1 MARVKS
7 LCLCALSVS
16 VLWAQTPTDTPQD
29 LATPPINTASTEN
42 EYYLDD
48 NSPIDIENPVGQI
61 QAQQDAARQD
71 AAKVVPYTLQ
81 SASARAITIPTGV
94 DLQTYLNN
102 AQPGDTLILPAG
114 AVYTGNFTLP
124 NKIGSEWI
132 TITSSRVAD
141 LPAGTRVKPSQASL
155 MPMIVSPNGAAALTA
170 APGSHNYR
178 IVGIRIAP
186 KAGMYNNG
194 LLRVGNGDEKSLSLL
209 PHDFEIDRVYIHG
222 DPTVGSKRG
231 IALNGI
237 RVTVKNSYIS
247 GFKSDWQDTQA
258 ICGWNG
264 PGPFNIINNYLEA
277 AGENVF
283 FGEGSVIPNVWPSN
297 ILISRNHITKPLAWR
312 TQLAPS
318 GARWTVKNL
327 IEFKSAKRVV
337 IDGNIIENNW
347 LAAQIGYAVVIKAG
361 VESKA
366 TAAVTEDVTFTNN
379 IVRHAAG
386 AITVQGKNGKGGYVK
401 RVTVRNNLFEDINA
415 NWGASN
421 GLFLAAPAAD
431 GLVYEHNTATATVQ
445 PKGLFIGDQGTGAG
459 FVFRSNIGPR
469 GAIGFKGSG
478 LPEGIATLNTLFPGW
493 KFTANVIFGS
503 GGSTSLYPYGTYM
516 PLSASNVG
524 FVSNTNWGLTST
536 SVYNNIGH
544 DGTDIGVNWNSL
556 VSATSKSLSGLP

>member
-1 MARVKS
+1 MARGKS

-16 VLWAQTPTDTPQD
+16 VLLAQTSNETAQNLNDAPPSSTAFTEDANSTPSLTNGFLSENDTS
-29 LATPPINTASTEN
+29 LGEINT
-42 EYYLDD
+42 L
-48 NSPIDIENPVGQI
+48 
-61 QAQQDAARQD
+61 QAPAELA
-71 AAKVVPYTLQ
+71 PSTLQ

-114 AVYTGNFTLP
+114 AVFTGNFTLP

-132 TITSSRVAD
+132 TITSSRIAD

-155 MPMIVSPNGAAALTA
+155 MPKIVSPNGAAALDA

-178 IVGIRIAP
+178 IVGIQITP
-186 KAGMYNNG
+186 KAGMFNNG

-264 PGPFNIINNYLEA
+264 PGPFSIVNNYLEA

-283 FGEGSVIPNVWPSN
+283 FAEGSVIANVWPSN
-297 ILISRNHITKPLAWR
+297 ILISRNHIAKLLAWR

-318 GARWTVKNL
+318 GSKWAIKNL
-327 IEFKSAKRVV
+327 IEFKSAKHVV
-337 IDGNIIENNW
+337 VDGNIIENNW
-347 LAAQIGYAVVIKAG
+347 LAAQTGFAVVVKAG
-361 VESKA
+361 TDSKA
-366 TAAVTEDVTFTNN
+366 TVAATEDITFTNN
-379 IVRHAAG
+379 IFRHATG
-386 AITVQGKNGKGGYVK
+386 AIVIQGKNGKGGYAK
-401 RVTVRNNLFEDINA
+401 RINVRNNLFDDINS

-421 GLFLAAPAAD
+421 GLFLAAPATD
-431 GLVYEHNTATATVQ
+431 GLVFEHNTATSNVQ
-445 PKGLFIGDQGTGAG
+445 TKGLFVADQGTGAG

-469 GAIGFKGSG
+469 GSIGVKGSG
-478 LPEGIATLNTLFPGW
+478 LGEGTATLNALFPGW
-493 KFTANVIFGS
+493 KFTANVIFGA
-503 GGSTSLYPYGTYM
+503 GGSVSLYPYGTYM
-516 PLSASNVG
+516 PLTAPDVG
-524 FVSNTNWGLTST
+524 FLSNTVWALTST
-536 SVYNNIGH
+536 SPYNNIGH
-544 DGTDIGVNWNSL
+544 DGLDIGVNWNTL
-556 VSATSKSLSGLP
+556 MSATSKSISGLP